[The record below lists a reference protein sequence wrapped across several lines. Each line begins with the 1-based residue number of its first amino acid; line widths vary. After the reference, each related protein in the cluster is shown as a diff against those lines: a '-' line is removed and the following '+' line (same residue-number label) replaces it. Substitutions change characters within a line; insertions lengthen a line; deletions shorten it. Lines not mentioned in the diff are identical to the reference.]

1 MIEAWRQL
9 HWPRPFDQD
18 AALGFVETLA
28 ADESRGPVV
37 IEARSEAGA
46 IRHLIGGHRT
56 TVSSIGSSLRRLLPG
71 VSITD
76 LETDREPV
84 ERAGRVRI
92 RQRHLGLSLDTSGAA
107 LRALYSALSQAVGK
121 GDVLVLQII
130 LGASVPPQPIPAFT
144 PDPNLTIFDLV
155 TKGTRPAQPE
165 VRADLRDKLGQYR
178 FRSTIRVGV
187 SASSPVR
194 RRLLVH
200 AVLAALRQLQ
210 TGSTRID
217 LVSDRPELVDE
228 AIIPAKKPLR
238 LTASEALC
246 LLGWPTGDGA
256 LPGLPPI
263 YPRRIAPPVG
273 FTPSAERIFARTNA
287 PGPSVPVGIAIADA
301 VRHSHVMGP
310 NGVGKSTVLLNLIA
324 ADVAANRS
332 VVVIDAKRD
341 LAMDVLTVIPEH
353 RAGDVVVLDPSSAD
367 PVGLNPF
374 AGAGDDGPLIADRL
388 LAVFRSLFPSA
399 FGPRT
404 SDAVHASLLLLSS
417 QDGSTLADL
426 PRLLTDDRFRRGYT
440 ATITDPSLAGFWA
453 QYDALSDG
461 ARAAMVGPVLTR
473 LRQFLL
479 RPSIRAVLDQP
490 KPRFDLRDLFTKPRI
505 LVVPLNRGLLGP
517 ISAELLGSLL
527 VSQLWQLTL
536 ARAGVPKD
544 ERLPVSIYLDE
555 AQMFV
560 KHESDLGEA
569 LEQSRSMN
577 VAWHL
582 AHQHR
587 AQMPASLLAGIAAN
601 ARNKIQFQADP
612 ADAAA
617 VTKYSDLTPA
627 DVMKLPPYN
636 VYVDLVSGGV
646 QSGWFSAVTLPPPA
660 AVSDPECVLAE
671 SRARYGRL
679 DDPPASAASSTPSP
693 SSPQGGGA
701 TVADAAPDDDVV
713 TLVVLG
719 TEPTPLQ
726 TSPAPDRT
734 TGDGPTDAASDAGD
748 DEPIGRRPRKRS

>member
-18 AALGFVETLA
+18 AALGLVETLA

-37 IEARSEAGA
+37 FEARSEAGT

-76 LETDREPV
+76 LETIREPV

-130 LGASVPPQPIPAFT
+130 LGASVPPQPVPAFT

-187 SASSPVR
+187 SADSPVR

-217 LVSDRPELVDE
+217 LVSDRPDLVDS
-228 AIIPAKKPLR
+228 AVIPAKKPLR
-238 LTASEALC
+238 LTAGEALC

-263 YPRRIAPPVG
+263 YPRRIAPPTG
-273 FTPSAERIFARTNA
+273 FSPSAERVFARTNA

-301 VRHSHVMGP
+301 VRHTHVMGP
-310 NGVGKSTVLLNLIA
+310 SGTGKSSVLLSLVA
-324 ADVAANRS
+324 ADALAGRS

-341 LAMDVLTVIPEH
+341 LAMDVLTVVPEH
-353 RAGDVVVLDPSSAD
+353 RAGDVVVLDPSSPN

-404 SDAVHASLLLLSS
+404 SDAVHASLLTLAS

-426 PRLLTDDRFRRGYT
+426 PRLLIDDRFRRGYT
-440 ATITDPSLAGFWA
+440 SRITDPSLAGFWA

-461 ARAAMVGPVLTR
+461 SRAAMVGPVLTR

-505 LVVPLNRGLLGP
+505 LVVPLSRGLLGP
-517 ISAELLGSLL
+517 VSAELLGSLL

-536 ARAGVPKD
+536 ARAGVSKD
-544 ERLPVSIYLDE
+544 QRRPVSIYLDE

-560 KHESDLGEA
+560 KQESDLGEA

-587 AQMPASLLAGIAAN
+587 AQMPTNLLAGIAAN
-601 ARNKIQFQADP
+601 ARNKVQFQADP

-671 SRARYGRL
+671 SRVRYGRL
-679 DDPPASAASSTPSP
+679 DDPPASAASSTQPPPNPPAS
-693 SSPQGGGA
+693 GGS
-701 TVADAAPDDDVV
+701 TVSNEAPDDDVV

-719 TEPTPLQ
+719 TETTPLQ

-734 TGDGPTDAASDAGD
+734 TGDGPSDAGD
-748 DEPIGRRPRKRS
+748 DEPIGRRPRARS

>member
-9 HWPRPFDQD
+9 HWPRPFDAD
-18 AALGFVETLA
+18 AALGLLETLA
-28 ADESRGPVV
+28 ADEARGPVV
-37 IEARSEAGA
+37 FEARAEAGT

-56 TVSSIGSSLRRLLPG
+56 TVSATGSVLRRLVPDTA
-71 VSITD
+71 VTD
-76 LETDREPV
+76 LDADRVPI

-92 RQRHLGLSLDTSGAA
+92 KQRRLGLSLDTSGAA
-107 LRALYSALSQAVGK
+107 LRALYSALSQATGK
-121 GDVLVLQII
+121 GDVLVLQVI
-130 LGASVPPQPIPAFT
+130 LGSSVPPQPVPLFT

-165 VRADLRDKLGQYR
+165 VRADLRDKLAQYR
-178 FRSTIRVGV
+178 FRATIRVGV

-200 AVLAALRQLQ
+200 AVLASLRQLQ

-217 LVSDRPELVDE
+217 LVSDRPDLVDE
-228 AIIPAKKPLR
+228 AVIPAKKPLR
-238 LTASEALC
+238 LTAAEALC

-256 LPGLPPI
+256 LPGMPPI
-263 YPRRIAPPVG
+263 HPRRIPPPMG
-273 FTPSAERIFARTNA
+273 FTPSTERVFARTNA
-287 PGPSVPVGIAIADA
+287 PGPSLPVGIAMTDA
-301 VRHSHVMGP
+301 VRHTHVMGP
-310 NGVGKSTVLLNLIA
+310 NGVGKSTVMLSWIA
-324 ADVAANRS
+324 ADALAGRS

-341 LAMDVLTVIPEH
+341 LAMDVLTVIPDH
-353 RAGDVVVLDPSSAD
+353 RAGDVVILDPSSAD
-367 PVGLNPF
+367 PVGLNPL
-374 AGAGDDGPLIADRL
+374 AGVGEDGPLVADRL

-404 SDAVHASLLLLSS
+404 SDAVHASLLTLAS
-417 QDGSTLADL
+417 QEGSTLADL
-426 PRLLTDDRFRRGYT
+426 PRLLTDDRYRRT
-440 ATITDPSLAGFWA
+440 FTRDLTDPSLVGFWA
-453 QYDALSDG
+453 QYNALSDG

-473 LRQFLL
+473 LRQFIM

-490 KPRFDLRDLFTKPRI
+490 APRFDLRDLFTKPRI

-517 ISAELLGSLL
+517 VAAELVGSLL

-544 ERLPVSIYLDE
+544 KRRPVSIYLDE

-560 KHESDLGEA
+560 RHETDLGEA

-587 AQMPASLLAGIAAN
+587 AQMPPSLLAGISAN
-601 ARNKIQFQADP
+601 ARNRVQFQADP
-612 ADAAA
+612 IDAAA
-617 VTKYSDLTPA
+617 VTKYSALTPE

-636 VYVDLVSGGV
+636 VYVDLLSGGV

-660 AVSDPECVLAE
+660 ALSDPESVIAE

-679 DDPPASAASSTPSP
+679 DDPPTTP
-693 SSPQGGGA
+693 
-701 TVADAAPDDDVV
+701 AAPKTPRRPSGGPTATTDVPTEDEV
-713 TLVVLG
+713 ITLVVVG
-719 TEPTPLQ
+719 SESVPT
-726 TSPAPDRT
+726 
-734 TGDGPTDAASDAGD
+734 AASAEPAATSGASQDGD
-748 DEPIGRRPRKRS
+748 DEPIGRRPKVRP

>member
-1 MIEAWRQL
+1 M
-9 HWPRPFDQD
+9 
-18 AALGFVETLA
+18 
-28 ADESRGPVV
+28 
-37 IEARSEAGA
+37 
-46 IRHLIGGHRT
+46 
-56 TVSSIGSSLRRLLPG
+56 
-71 VSITD
+71 TD
-76 LETDREPV
+76 LGADRVPV

-92 RQRHLGLSLDTSGAA
+92 KQRHLGLSLDTSGAA
-107 LRALYSALSQAVGK
+107 LRALYSALSQATGK
-121 GDVLVLQII
+121 GDVLVLQVI
-130 LGASVPPQPIPAFT
+130 LGPSVPPQPMPSFT

-155 TKGTRPAQPE
+155 TRGTRPAQPE
-165 VRADLRDKLGQYR
+165 VRADLRDKLAQYR
-178 FRSTIRVGV
+178 FRATIRVGV

-217 LVSDRPELVDE
+217 LVSDRPDLVDE
-228 AIIPAKKPLR
+228 AVIPAKKPLR

-256 LPGLPPI
+256 LPGMPPI
-263 YPRRIAPPVG
+263 HPRRIAPPTG
-273 FTPSAERIFARTNA
+273 FTPSAERVFARTNA
-287 PGPSVPVGIAIADA
+287 PGPSLPVGIAMTDA
-301 VRHSHVMGP
+301 VRHTHVMGP
-310 NGVGKSTVLLNLIA
+310 NGVGKSTVMLGWIA
-324 ADVAANRS
+324 ADALAGRS

-353 RAGDVVVLDPSSAD
+353 RSGDVVVLDPSSAD
-367 PVGLNPF
+367 PVGLNPL
-374 AGAGDDGPLIADRL
+374 AGVGDDGPLVADRL

-404 SDAVHASLLLLSS
+404 SDAVHASLLTLAS
-417 QDGSTLADL
+417 QEGSTLADL
-426 PRLLTDDRFRRGYT
+426 PRLLTDDRYRRTYT
-440 ATITDPSLAGFWA
+440 QSLTDPSLIGFWA

-490 KPRFDLRDLFTKPRI
+490 APRFDLRDLFTKPRI

-517 ISAELLGSLL
+517 VAAELVGSLL

-536 ARAGVPKD
+536 ARAGVPKS
-544 ERLPVSIYLDE
+544 ERRPVSIYLDE

-560 KHESDLGEA
+560 RHESDLGEA

-587 AQMPASLLAGIAAN
+587 AQMPPSLLAGIAAN
-601 ARNKIQFQADP
+601 ARNRVQFQADP
-612 ADAAA
+612 TDAAA
-617 VTKYSDLTPA
+617 VTKHSALTPE

-636 VYVDLVSGGV
+636 VYVDILSGGV

-660 AVSDPECVLAE
+660 ALSDPESVIAE

-679 DDPPASAASSTPSP
+679 DEPPTTPTAPRTPRHPSGGRTTTTAAPAEDGEVITLVVVGTETDPTAPSDHASTPSGV
-693 SSPQGGGA
+693 GGN
-701 TVADAAPDDDVV
+701 
-713 TLVVLG
+713 
-719 TEPTPLQ
+719 
-726 TSPAPDRT
+726 
-734 TGDGPTDAASDAGD
+734 GD
-748 DEPIGRRPRKRS
+748 DEPIGRRPKVRP